1 MGAGSAS
8 PVVSRSTASKS
19 FRRSLSPMSAFTR
32 SPRTVQHAQPLSI
45 EMSSSADEMFS
56 ATSAWSMLTAPNS
69 FSITQIFLPCCSFR
83 M

>member
-8 PVVSRSTASKS
+8 PVVSRSTASNS
-19 FRRSLSPMSAFTR
+19 FRRSLRLTSCLTR

-45 EMSSSADEMFS
+45 VINSSDALMFS
-56 ATSAWSMLTAPNS
+56 PTSSMSMFTAPNS
-69 FSITQIFLPCCSFR
+69 FSITTIFLPCCSFR